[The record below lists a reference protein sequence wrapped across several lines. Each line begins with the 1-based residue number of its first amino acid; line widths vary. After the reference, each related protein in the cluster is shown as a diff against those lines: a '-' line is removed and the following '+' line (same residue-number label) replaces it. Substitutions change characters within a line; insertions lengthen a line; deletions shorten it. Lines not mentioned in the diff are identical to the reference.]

1 MAARL
6 RVSLIDFLNSMPLGW
21 GLIRRPRAEIQLL
34 YDVPSQCARHLAN
47 GQADVGLI
55 PVIEYQ
61 TIPGLRVLP
70 GISISAKRESRSVLF
85 VSRCSLERVQRVAVD
100 TSSRTSAV
108 LLRIVLHCFYGRRN
122 ILFEPHPADPAR
134 MLADYDAALIIGNPA
149 LKMERTSLRVYDL
162 AAEWRRFTGLP
173 FVFAFWAVRPGVELR
188 SLSDLF
194 YQSRRF
200 GLQQVESIARAYGS
214 RLGMGEAEVVD
225 YLQRYL
231 DYSLDRKNLEGLRTF
246 YRMACDLGVIPS
258 IRPLEFYPV
267 EQEIGA

>member
-6 RVSLIDFLNSMPLGW
+6 RVSFIDFLNSVPLGW
-21 GLIRRPRAEIQLL
+21 GLTQQPRPDLQLL
-34 YDVPSQCARHLAN
+34 FDVPSQCARHVAN

-85 VSRCSLERVQRVAVD
+85 VSRCSLERVRRVAVD

-108 LLRIVLHCFYGRRN
+108 LLRIVLHCFHGQRH
-122 ILFEPHPADPAR
+122 ILFQPHPADPAR

-149 LKMERTSLRVYDL
+149 MKMERSSLLVYDL
-162 AAEWRRFTGLP
+162 AAEWYRFTGLP

-188 SLSDLF
+188 SLLDVF

-200 GLQQVESIARAYGS
+200 GLQQIESIARVYGA
-214 RLGMGEAEVVD
+214 RLGMEEAEVVD
-225 YLQRYL
+225 YLQRHL
-231 DYSLDRKNLEGLRTF
+231 DYSLDKENLEGLRTF
-246 YRMACDLGVIPS
+246 YRMACDLGAIPS

-267 EQEIGA
+267 EQKIGA